1 MKGGQSYVYE
11 SIEVASEMTGLSIQT
26 LKIRANKN
34 SIPKDGIQVEW
45 IDEHTKKHYTA
56 KRSKQKG
63 SKLELDIIHKLNEIG
78 YNTCSSRA
86 QNKALDASKVDIYD
100 IDGNL
105 PILIQAK
112 CTQTLPSYFKI
123 REECPIKAL
132 PFTIIWKK
140 QDKEGGQSPGTV
152 AVIPVDVLWEYL
164 TLKLNTK

>member
-1 MKGGQSYVYE
+1 
-11 SIEVASEMTGLSIQT
+11 MTGLSVQT

-34 SIPKDGIQVEW
+34 SIPKDGIKVEW
-45 IDEHTKKHYTA
+45 VDPHTKKSYTS

-63 SKLELDIIHKLNEIG
+63 NQLELDIVHKLNEIG

-105 PILIQAK
+105 PVLIQAK

-123 REECPIKAL
+123 REECPIKDL
-132 PFTIIWKK
+132 PFTIVWKK
-140 QDKEGGQSPGTV
+140 QDKDGGVSPGTV
-152 AVIPVDVLWEYL
+152 FIAPVELLWEYL
-164 TLKLNTK
+164 TLKLNK